1 MSEGMRELRGSVSK
15 PPLGVPPAYI
25 VIDRRIAEL
34 AEAIGRYVEEDTPD
48 KYDKYK
54 MIANM
59 AAEIVG
65 HCEIMRKGRKEAQ
78 RWET

>member
-48 KYDKYK
+48 KYDKS
-54 MIANM
+54 
-59 AAEIVG
+59 
-65 HCEIMRKGRKEAQ
+65 R
-78 RWET
+78 

>member
-1 MSEGMRELRGSVSK
+1 MVLFCCLKEGEERMSEGMRELRGSVSK

-48 KYDKYK
+48 KYDKS
-54 MIANM
+54 
-59 AAEIVG
+59 
-65 HCEIMRKGRKEAQ
+65 R
-78 RWET
+78 

>member
-1 MSEGMRELRGSVSK
+1 MNEGMREPRGSVSK

-25 VIDRRIAEL
+25 VIDKRIAEL
-34 AEAIGRYVEEDTPD
+34 AEAIGRYVEDTPD

-59 AAEIVG
+59 AVEIVG
-65 HCEIMRKGRKEAQ
+65 HCETMRKGRKEAQ